1 MQCLFGII
9 ILDGEWCSGGVGGGD
24 FWNGNKWQIE
34 MVGEGFCGVEQ
45 CIVIDV
51 NYYVVVVIGFSCQ
64 LLYIVFVVMIV
75 K

>member
-24 FWNGNKWQIE
+24 CWNGNKWQIE